1 MNYATIRPF
10 KRFISFFMDKKT
22 KLTFIIIG
30 AVEVAVLVFCLVVA
44 ILVYSQFDGNLTP
57 QQLLDKNG
65 PFIGKLQTNGVLL
78 FFTIV
83 FPALLIFLVD
93 GGYLIYY
100 AVKRESSLNEK
111 EKSAIEEEAKR
122 QAREEVLKEMQAE
135 QANSTEAKPTETKSA
150 DPVEKK

>member
-1 MNYATIRPF
+1 
-10 KRFISFFMDKKT
+10 MDKKT
-22 KLTFIIIG
+22 KRILIIVG
-30 AVEVAVLVFCLVVA
+30 VVEVAVLVFCLVVA
-44 ILVYSQFDGNLTP
+44 ILVYSTFDANNASNSVP
-57 QQLLDKNG
+57 KNG
-65 PFIGKLQTNGVLL
+65 AFIGTLQTNGVLL

-122 QAREEVLKEMQAE
+122 QAREEVLKELKAE
-135 QANSTEAKPTETKSA
+135 QMKTSENKPA
-150 DPVEKK
+150 DPAEKK